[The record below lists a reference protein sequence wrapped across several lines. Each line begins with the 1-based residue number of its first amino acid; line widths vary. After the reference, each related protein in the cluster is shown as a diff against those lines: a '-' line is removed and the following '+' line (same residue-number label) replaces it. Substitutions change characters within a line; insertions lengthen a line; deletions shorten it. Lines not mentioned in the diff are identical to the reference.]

1 MNSEVL
7 EAAWRSSAN
16 GPSAAASAYVLNE
29 VSGELRRRRA
39 GLRRLLVFATVALTI
54 PIALLAY
61 EIATG
66 RSDVID
72 LSREWA
78 LIPFAFIPFVV
89 VALAWR
95 CRLVHLQRHPH
106 ADSTLLDAFRA
117 LLDENAGARA
127 RIHLIG
133 AAMALFVPLLAVMLN
148 QLGAVGKMEPAHMVQ
163 AGIVLAGGLAAGA
176 VWMAVKYVGRL
187 LPERR
192 QLEALIRQ
200 YESGAE
206 AG

>member
-1 MNSEVL
+1 MNFEAL
-7 EAAWRSSAN
+7 EAAWRSSTN
-16 GPSAAASAYVLNE
+16 RPSAAASAYVLSE

-39 GLRRLLVFATVALTI
+39 ELRRLLAFATVSLTM
-54 PIALLAY
+54 PLALLAY
-61 EIATG
+61 DIATG

-89 VALAWR
+89 VALIWR
-95 CRLVHLQRHPH
+95 RRLAHLRRHPH
-106 ADSTLLDAFRA
+106 ADSTLIGAFRA

-133 AAMALFVPLLAVMLN
+133 GAMALFVPLLAVMLN
-148 QLGAVGKMEPAHMVQ
+148 QLEAVGKMEPAHMVQ
-163 AGIVLAGGLAAGA
+163 AGIVLGGGLAAGA

-200 YESGAE
+200 YESAADEG
-206 AG
+206 